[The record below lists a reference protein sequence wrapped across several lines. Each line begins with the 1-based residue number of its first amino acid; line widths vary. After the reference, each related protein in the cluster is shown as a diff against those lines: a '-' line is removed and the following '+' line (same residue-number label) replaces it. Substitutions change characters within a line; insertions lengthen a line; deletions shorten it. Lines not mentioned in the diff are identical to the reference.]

1 MRGKEEIEAE
11 IARIDAAIE
20 GILKGGQS
28 YNLNSGGG
36 SRATTNAA
44 LETLYKRRD
53 SLEYSLAC
61 MSGETHMKIGI
72 GW

>member
-11 IARIDAAIE
+11 IAKINAAID
-20 GILKGGQS
+20 GILAGGQS
-28 YNLNSGGG
+28 YGINSGGG
-36 SRATTNAA
+36 SRTTTNAA

-53 SLEYSLAC
+53 RLEYALDC
-61 MSGETHMKIGI
+61 INGETCLKVGI

>member
-11 IARIDAAIE
+11 LALIDAAIN

-28 YNLNSGGG
+28 YMINSGGG
-36 SRATTNAA
+36 SRNTTNAN

-53 SLEYSLAC
+53 RLEYALAC
-61 MSGETHMKIGI
+61 VSGGTHLKMGA

>member
-11 IARIDAAIE
+11 IARIDAAVE

-28 YNLNSGGG
+28 YSINSGGG

-53 SLEYSLAC
+53 RLEYSLAC
-61 MSGETHMKIGI
+61 MNGETHVKVGI